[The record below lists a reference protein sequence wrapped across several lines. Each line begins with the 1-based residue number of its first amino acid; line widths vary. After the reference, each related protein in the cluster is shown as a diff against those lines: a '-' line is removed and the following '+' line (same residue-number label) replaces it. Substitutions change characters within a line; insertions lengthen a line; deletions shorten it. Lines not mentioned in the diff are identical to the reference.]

1 MYKRLSQLH
10 VSASSSSSDLYVQPE
25 DDVVYYINMVVFLIA
40 ISIWIGLLSFKI
52 HNGDG
57 TPKERCVT
65 LVVTRQ

>member
-40 ISIWIGLLSFKI
+40 ISI
-52 HNGDG
+52 
-57 TPKERCVT
+57 
-65 LVVTRQ
+65 